1 MIKFKREFLNFL
13 AISKQFFL
21 QKDFCKYFIFIY
33 ILYFIG
39 YFSLILNNNY
49 YTGDEYSRGF
59 LATNWDFGQWGRPLA
74 EFLTQIL
81 NLSFYRKLELYPLPQ
96 LIALIFLSLGSM
108 MIVKIVLKRLSFWGL
123 VASLP
128 LGLSPFFLENMSYTF
143 DSFFMALALIS
154 PIFAFLFLK
163 RKLTFFIIS
172 ILSLL
177 ISLNTYQA
185 ANSVYIM
192 MAIFITFIHILEGK
206 NHKEILK
213 EIGIFLLAFILGLLI
228 YKIFILTH
236 FRVDEDKVS
245 DKTVENL
252 AKILVN
258 LKAVLTKYYNVFAH
272 TVFIPIFI
280 LGIISFLFI
289 SVEKSK
295 INNFL
300 AIFVSIVFIVLSI
313 LLSYG
318 GYLILEKQLF
328 SLRTFYGI
336 GIFISLFF
344 IFLLKT
350 DKKAYKFI
358 AKTLSFILAYI
369 LIAQS
374 TAWSNALKEQAQ
386 YAKPKIAKAVE
397 DLKNLAPKDKN
408 YKFGIIKNKLILAP
422 TFSASAINLA
432 SVFPVINEGQIF
444 DYSAPFLAFF
454 LYPQG
459 KMCKTDKNKLVQQV
473 IKKQYVIKK
482 YDNNCITITFL

>member
-1 MIKFKREFLNFL
+1 MIKIKREFLNFL
-13 AISKQFFL
+13 AISKQFFM

-39 YFSLILNNNY
+39 YFSLILNDAY

-59 LATNWDFGQWGRPLA
+59 LASNWDFGGWGRPLA

-81 NLSFYRKLELYPLPQ
+81 NLSFYRKLELSPIPQ

-108 MIVKIVLKRLSFWGL
+108 MIVKVVLKRLSFWGL

-128 LGLSPFFLENMSYTF
+128 LGLSPFFLENMSYKF

-172 ILSLL
+172 IISIL

-192 MAIFITFIHILEGK
+192 MAIFIAFIHILEGK
-206 NHKEILK
+206 NYKEILK
-213 EIGIFLLAFILGLLI
+213 EIAILLLAFILSMLI

-236 FRVDEDKVS
+236 FKVEGDGVS
-245 DKTVENL
+245 DKAVKNL
-252 AKILVN
+252 AEILVN
-258 LKAVLTKYYNVFAH
+258 LKVVLTKYYNVFAY

-280 LGIISFLFI
+280 LGIISFLFV

-295 INNFL
+295 VNNFL
-300 AIFVSIVFIVLSI
+300 AIFISIIFMVLGI

-318 GYLILEKQLF
+318 GYLILEKQMF

-374 TAWSNALKEQAQ
+374 TAWSNALKEQTQ
-386 YAKPKIAKAVE
+386 YAKPKVAKAVQ
-397 DLKNLAPKDKN
+397 DLKNLAPKDEK
-408 YKFGIIKNKLILAP
+408 YKFGVIQNKFISTP
-422 TFSASAINLA
+422 TFSPSAINLA
-432 SVFPVINEGQIF
+432 SVFPVIKEGHIL
-444 DYSAPFLAFF
+444 DYSAPFLLFF
-454 LYPQG
+454 LYPEG
-459 KMCKTDKNKLVQQV
+459 KICKTDKNKLVKQV
-473 IKKQYVIKK
+473 IKKDYIIRR